1 MKARHQI
8 AFLVASM
15 FLATSLTA
23 GAQTV
28 NLSHSGILTS
38 GYSWA
43 YGSWHVKETVPDNDA
58 DEYDFYISVDK
69 YQIRIKDR
77 SLPDIPLAVIPETN
91 YTYNEMD
98 EDMFGIGPDEKLLE
112 FVGRYGE
119 DVFLIINRKDKT
131 LSHFNEKERKERG
144 ITVSMEKVDAGT
156 ADPAYLAALSSCPLV
171 GTWQDISDPAVER
184 VFTPEN
190 VTHQFIPATGG
201 GWEHY
206 LWGLVYTYDAD
217 SGLLT
222 ARSPFDTEG
231 RRVKTYKRIK

>member
-1 MKARHQI
+1 MKTRHLII
-8 AFLVASM
+8 AGALLLIS
-15 FLATSLTA
+15 LAA

-38 GYSWA
+38 GYTWA
-43 YGSWHVKETVPDNDA
+43 YGSWHVTESVPDNDA
-58 DEYDFYISVDK
+58 DMYDFYISVDK

-77 SLPDIPLAVIPETN
+77 SLPDIPLAAIPETN

-98 EDMFGIGPDEKLLE
+98 EDMFGVGPDEKLLE

-119 DVFLIINRKDKT
+119 DTYLFINRKDKT
-131 LSHFNEKERKERG
+131 LSHFNESDRKERG
-144 ITVSMEKVDAGT
+144 ITVTMEKVDAGT
-156 ADPAYLAALSSCPLV
+156 VSAGYTEALVSSPLV
-171 GTWQDISDPAVER
+171 GTWQDMDDPSVER
-184 VFTPEN
+184 VFTREN
-190 VTHQFIPATGG
+190 VTHQFIPAAGG

-206 LWGLVYTYDAD
+206 LWGLIFTYDPE

-231 RRVKTYKRIK
+231 RRIKTYKRVK

>member
-1 MKARHQI
+1 MKATNLLI
-8 AFLVASM
+8 AGVLL
-15 FLATSLTA
+15 LASLTT

-28 NLSHSGILTS
+28 NLSHQGILTS

-43 YGSWHVKETVPDNDA
+43 YGTWHVKETVPDNDA
-58 DEYDFYISVDK
+58 DMYDFYISVDK

-77 SLPDIPLAVIPETN
+77 SLPDIPVAAIPETN

-98 EDMFGIGPDEKLLE
+98 EDMFGVGPDEKLLE

-119 DVFLIINRKDKT
+119 DTYLFINRKDKT
-131 LSHFNEKERKERG
+131 LSHFNENDRKERG

-156 ADPAYLAALSSCPLV
+156 PDPAYLAALTSSPLV
-171 GTWQDISDPAVER
+171 GTWQDMEDPTVER

-190 VTHQFIPATGG
+190 VTHQFIPAADG

-206 LWGLVYTYDAD
+206 LWGLIFTYDTE

-231 RRVKTYKRIK
+231 HRAKTYKRVK

>member
-1 MKARHQI
+1 MKAKNLLI
-8 AFLVASM
+8 AGVLLLAS
-15 FLATSLTA
+15 LAA

-28 NLSHSGILTS
+28 NLSHQGILTS

-43 YGSWHVKETVPDNDA
+43 YGTWHVKETVPDNDA
-58 DEYDFYISVDK
+58 DMYDFYISVDK

-77 SLPDIPLAVIPETN
+77 SLPDIPVAAIPETN

-98 EDMFGIGPDEKLLE
+98 EDMFGVGPDEKLLE

-119 DVFLIINRKDKT
+119 DTYLFINRKDKT
-131 LSHFNEKERKERG
+131 LSHFNENDRKERG

-156 ADPAYLAALSSCPLV
+156 PDPAYLAALTSSPLV
-171 GTWQDISDPAVER
+171 GTWQDMEDPAVER

-190 VTHQFIPATGG
+190 VTHQFIPAADG

-206 LWGLVYTYDAD
+206 LWGLIFTYDAE

-231 RRVKTYKRIK
+231 RRAKTYKRVK

>member
-1 MKARHQI
+1 MKTRHLII
-8 AFLVASM
+8 AGALLLVS
-15 FLATSLTA
+15 LAA

-38 GYSWA
+38 GYTWA
-43 YGSWHVKETVPDNDA
+43 YGSWHVTESVPDNDA
-58 DEYDFYISVDK
+58 DMYDFYISVDK

-77 SLPDIPLAVIPETN
+77 SLPDIPLAAIPETN

-98 EDMFGIGPDEKLLE
+98 EDMFGVGPDEKLLE

-119 DVFLIINRKDKT
+119 DTYLFINRKDKT
-131 LSHFNEKERKERG
+131 LSHFNESDRKERG
-144 ITVSMEKVDAGT
+144 ITVTMEKVDAGT
-156 ADPAYLAALSSCPLV
+156 VSAGYTEALVSSPLV
-171 GTWQDISDPAVER
+171 GTWQDMDDPSVER
-184 VFTPEN
+184 VFTREN
-190 VTHQFIPATGG
+190 VTHQFIPSAGG

-206 LWGLVYTYDAD
+206 LWGLIFTYDPE

-231 RRVKTYKRIK
+231 RRIKTYKRVQ

>member
-1 MKARHQI
+1 MKTRHLII
-8 AFLVASM
+8 AGALLLAS
-15 FLATSLTA
+15 LAS

-38 GYSWA
+38 GYTWA
-43 YGSWHVKETVPDNDA
+43 YGSWHVKESVPDNDA
-58 DEYDFYISVDK
+58 DSYDFYISVDK

-77 SLPDIPLAVIPETN
+77 SLPDIPLAAIPETN

-98 EDMFGIGPDEKLLE
+98 EDMFGVGPDEKLLE

-119 DVFLIINRKDKT
+119 DTYLFINRKDKT
-131 LSHFNEKERKERG
+131 LSHFNESDRKERG
-144 ITVSMEKVDAGT
+144 ITVTMEKVDAGT
-156 ADPAYLAALSSCPLV
+156 VSADYTEALVSSPLV
-171 GTWQDISDPAVER
+171 GTWQDMDDPSVER
-184 VFTPEN
+184 VFTREN
-190 VTHQFIPATGG
+190 VTPQFIPAAAG

-206 LWGLVYTYDAD
+206 LWGLIFTYDPE

-231 RRVKTYKRIK
+231 RRAKTYKRVK

>member
-1 MKARHQI
+1 MKTRHLII
-8 AFLVASM
+8 AGALLLIS
-15 FLATSLTA
+15 LAA

-38 GYSWA
+38 GYTWA
-43 YGSWHVKETVPDNDA
+43 YGSWHVKESVPDNDA
-58 DEYDFYISVDK
+58 DSYDFYISVDK

-77 SLPDIPLAVIPETN
+77 SLPDIPLAAIPETN

-98 EDMFGIGPDEKLLE
+98 EDMFGVGPDEKLLE

-119 DVFLIINRKDKT
+119 DTYLFINRKDKT
-131 LSHFNEKERKERG
+131 LSHFNESDRKERG
-144 ITVSMEKVDAGT
+144 ITVTMEKVNAGT
-156 ADPAYLAALSSCPLV
+156 VSAGYTEALVSSPLV
-171 GTWQDISDPAVER
+171 GTWQDMDDPSVER
-184 VFTPEN
+184 VFTREN
-190 VTHQFIPATGG
+190 VTHQFIPSAGG

-206 LWGLVYTYDAD
+206 LWGLIFTYDPE

-231 RRVKTYKRIK
+231 RRIKTYKRVQ

>member
-1 MKARHQI
+1 MKNRHLII
-8 AFLVASM
+8 AGALLLIS
-15 FLATSLTA
+15 LAA

-38 GYSWA
+38 GYTWA
-43 YGSWHVKETVPDNDA
+43 YGSWHVTESVPDNDA
-58 DEYDFYISVDK
+58 DSYDFYISVDK

-77 SLPDIPLAVIPETN
+77 SLPDIPLAAIPETN

-98 EDMFGIGPDEKLLE
+98 EDMFGVGPDEKLLE

-119 DVFLIINRKDKT
+119 DTYLFINRKDKT
-131 LSHFNEKERKERG
+131 LSHFNESDRKERG
-144 ITVSMEKVDAGT
+144 ITVTMEKVDAGT
-156 ADPAYLAALSSCPLV
+156 VSAGYTEALVSSPLV
-171 GTWQDISDPAVER
+171 GTWQDMDDPSVER
-184 VFTPEN
+184 VFTREN
-190 VTHQFIPATGG
+190 VTHQFIPSAGG

-206 LWGLVYTYDAD
+206 LWGLIFTYDPE

-231 RRVKTYKRIK
+231 RRVKTYKRVQ

>member
-15 FLATSLTA
+15 LLATSLTA

-43 YGSWHVKETVPDNDA
+43 YGTWHVTESVPDSDA
-58 DEYDFYISVDK
+58 DMYDFYISVDK

-77 SLPDIPLAVIPETN
+77 SLAGIPLAAIPETN

-98 EDMFGIGPDEKLLE
+98 EDMFGVGPDEKLLE
-112 FVGRYGE
+112 FVGRFRE
-119 DVFLIINRKDKT
+119 DTYLFINRKDKT
-131 LSHFNEKERKERG
+131 LSHFNESDRKERG
-144 ITVSMEKVDAGT
+144 IKVTMEKADAGT
-156 ADPAYLAALSSCPLV
+156 VDPAYVTALTSSPLV
-171 GTWQDISDPAVER
+171 GTWQDMDDPAIER

-190 VTHQFIPATGG
+190 VTHQFIPAANG

-206 LWGLVYTYDAD
+206 LWGLVFTYDAE